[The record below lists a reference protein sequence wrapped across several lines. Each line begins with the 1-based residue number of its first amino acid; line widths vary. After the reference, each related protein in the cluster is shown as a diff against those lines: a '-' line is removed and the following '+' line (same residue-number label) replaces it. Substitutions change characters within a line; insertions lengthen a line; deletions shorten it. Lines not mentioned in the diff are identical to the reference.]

1 MFSKVTIILNSVC
14 GYMLEKGEVKG
25 ERDEKWEREMRSERE
40 RSEVGER
47 MESN

>member
-25 ERDEKWEREMRSERE
+25 ERDEKKQDWFYTISRLL
-40 RSEVGER
+40 
-47 MESN
+47 